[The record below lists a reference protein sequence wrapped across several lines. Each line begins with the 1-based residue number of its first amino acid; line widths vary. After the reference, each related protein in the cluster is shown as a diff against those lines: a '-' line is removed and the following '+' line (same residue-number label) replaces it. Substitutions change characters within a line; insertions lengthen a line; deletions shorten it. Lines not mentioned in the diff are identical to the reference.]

1 MKLSGQCRTIH
12 LNPKTKSNFIDVG
25 QKIHKTTL
33 SNRIKIISH
42 KIPYIRSVTMG
53 IWIDAGSR
61 DEEPSE
67 HGRAHFLEH
76 MLFKGTHKRSA
87 FELAKAFDAI
97 GGNSNAFT
105 SVEAT
110 CLFAQV
116 MDENFSQMAEIL
128 ADVFLNSRFDP
139 DEIEH
144 EKHVVF
150 QEIEMFEENP
160 EDFVMSLLD
169 KKRWENHAIGRNI
182 LGSRKTIAPIGSN
195 DLKHFFEKHYTPE
208 KITIA
213 LAGNIDHDEAVD
225 ILGKAF
231 EKIKA
236 SKYETEKRVKPG
248 AQKGLVFVRKPIEQ
262 YHLCIGTDGFSKRD
276 RNRFKASLFTTIL
289 GGNMSSRLFQEI
301 REKRGLAYSI
311 YSFFNQFSDTGMI
324 GVYEAVSEEN
334 LIPSLKLV
342 LKEIKK
348 LKNKKASEGELESAR
363 SFTKGNLL
371 LSMESTENL
380 MVKLAQ
386 NEILYKRYIPFE
398 ETISEI
404 EKITWNDIREMA
416 DRIFDRSTVT
426 ASVIG
431 PDTSA
436 RQQIAD
442 ILKI

>member
-12 LNPKTKSNFIDVG
+12 LNPKTKSNFIDFG
-25 QKIHKTTL
+25 QQIHKTTL
-33 SNRIKIISH
+33 QNKVKIISH
-42 KIPYIRSVTMG
+42 KIPYIRSVAMG
-53 IWIDAGSR
+53 IWIDVGSR
-61 DEEPSE
+61 DEEPFE

-76 MLFKGTHKRSA
+76 MLFKGTHKKTA
-87 FELAKAFDAI
+87 FELAKKFDAI

-105 SVEAT
+105 SVEST
-110 CLFAQV
+110 CLFGQV
-116 MDENFSQMAEIL
+116 MDENFPQLAEIL
-128 ADVFLNSRFDP
+128 TDIFLNPKLDP
-139 DEIEH
+139 EEVEH
-144 EKHVVF
+144 EKQVVF

-160 EDFVMSLLD
+160 EDFVMSLVD
-169 KKRWENHAIGRNI
+169 RKRWPSHAIGRNI
-182 LGSRKTIAPIGSN
+182 LGSRKTIAPLDSKS
-195 DLKHFFEKHYTPE
+195 LKHFFEKHYTPE

-213 LAGNIDHDEAVD
+213 LAGNIDHDVAVD
-225 ILGKAF
+225 ILGKSF
-231 EKIKA
+231 EKIKV
-236 SKYETEKRVKPG
+236 SKYETEKRQKP
-248 AQKGLVFVRKPIEQ
+248 AAEKGLVFIKKPIEQ
-262 YHLCIGTDGFSKRD
+262 YHMCIGTDGFSKKD

-311 YSFFNQFSDTGMI
+311 YSFYNQFYDTGMI

-334 LIPSLKLV
+334 LISSLKLV

-348 LKNKKASEGELESAR
+348 LKNKKTSQGELESAR
-363 SFTKGNLL
+363 AYIKGNLL

-404 EKITWNDIREMA
+404 EKITWNDIRDMA
-416 DRIFDRSTVT
+416 DRVLDRSIVT
-426 ASVIG
+426 AAILG
-431 PDTSA
+431 PDTSKK
-436 RQQIAD
+436 QQIED

>member
-1 MKLSGQCRTIH
+1 
-12 LNPKTKSNFIDVG
+12 
-25 QKIHKTTL
+25 
-33 SNRIKIISH
+33 
-42 KIPYIRSVTMG
+42 
-53 IWIDAGSR
+53 
-61 DEEPSE
+61 
-67 HGRAHFLEH
+67 
-76 MLFKGTHKRSA
+76 
-87 FELAKAFDAI
+87 
-97 GGNSNAFT
+97 
-105 SVEAT
+105 
-110 CLFAQV
+110 
-116 MDENFSQMAEIL
+116 
-128 ADVFLNSRFDP
+128 
-139 DEIEH
+139 
-144 EKHVVF
+144 
-150 QEIEMFEENP
+150 MFEENP
-160 EDFVMSLLD
+160 EDFVMSMVD

-182 LGSRKTIAPIGSN
+182 LGTRKTIAPINSN
-195 DLKHFFEKHYTPE
+195 NLKHFFEKHYTPE

-436 RQQIAD
+436 RQKIAD

>member
-25 QKIHKTTL
+25 QQIHKTTL
-33 SNRIKIISH
+33 SNKIRIISH
-42 KIPYIRSVTMG
+42 KIPYIRSITMG

-61 DEEPSE
+61 DEEPFE
-67 HGRAHFLEH
+67 HGRAHFMEH

-87 FELAKAFDAI
+87 FELAKAIDAI

-105 SVEAT
+105 SVEST

-116 MDENFSQMAEIL
+116 MDENFEKMSEIL
-128 ADVFLNSRFDP
+128 TDVFLNSKFDP
-139 DEIEH
+139 EEIEH
-144 EKHVVF
+144 EKQVIF

-160 EDFVMSLLD
+160 EDFVMTLLD
-169 KKRWENHAIGRNI
+169 SRRWQNHSIGRNI
-182 LGSRKTIAPIGSN
+182 LGSRSTISSINSKE
-195 DLKHFFEKHYTPE
+195 LKLFFEKHYTPE

-213 LAGNIDHDEAVD
+213 LAGNIDHDEAVN
-225 ILGKAF
+225 ILGKSF
-231 EKIKA
+231 EKIKSA
-236 SKYETEKRVKPG
+236 KYETEKRQKPN
-248 AQKGLVFVRKPIEQ
+248 AEKGLVFQKKPIEQ
-262 YHLCIGTDGFSKRD
+262 YHLCIGTDGFSKKN

-311 YSFFNQFSDTGMI
+311 YTFFNQFSDTGMI

-334 LIPSLKLV
+334 LIPSLKLI
-342 LKEIKK
+342 LKEVKK
-348 LKNKKASEGELESAR
+348 LKNKKYSEGELESVR

-386 NEILYKRYIPFE
+386 NESLYKRYIPFE

-404 EKITWNDIREMA
+404 EKITWNDIRDMA
-416 DRIFDRSTVT
+416 ARVFDRSTVT
-426 ASVIG
+426 ASVLG
-431 PDTSA
+431 PDTSKKNE
-436 RQQIAD
+436 ISE